1 MDDRTRRY
9 QPGQEDEPMELNDV
23 LEPYRG
29 SEDGADRFADD
40 GGDYDPYAYGPTT
53 TLPIRTKPTAA
64 TTAMKPPRTRGNT
77 KAMCAPPWAC

>member
-29 SEDGADRFADD
+29 SLMPTEK
-40 GGDYDPYAYGPTT
+40 PTT